1 MKILDARAYKKYFFY
16 TDPNRFGQ
24 ETNLAFMEML
34 EAIKIRRSP
43 WGFDGRLPDKE
54 VLKTIF
60 EAAQSAPSSWNEQPW
75 RFYVGLKGSEAY
87 VRLLGLL
94 NEANRTW
101 AITAPVLSIVVA
113 KAIFSPEPIPNKHS
127 WYDCGQAVAYMT
139 LQAQSLGLY
148 SHQMGGFDRE
158 KALTDLQVPEGYE
171 PVVAIAMGYIGELT
185 HLPKW
190 VQDKDANYVKNR
202 KSLNETVWK
211 EGSAALGVF

>member
-1 MKILDARAYKKYFFY
+1 MKIREAEAGKKDFFY
-16 TDPNRFGQ
+16 TDLNRIRQ
-24 ETNLAFMEML
+24 ETNLAVMEML

-75 RFYVGLKGSEAY
+75 RFYVGLKGSPEY
-87 VRLLGLL
+87 DRILSLL

-127 WYDCGQAVAYMT
+127 WYDCGQAVAFMA
-139 LQAQSLGLY
+139 LQAQALGLY

-158 KALTDLQVPEGYE
+158 KALIDLQVPEGYE
-171 PVVAIAMGYIGELT
+171 PVVAIAMGYMGEVT
-185 HLPKW
+185 NLPKW

-211 EGSAALGVF
+211 EGSAALDAF